1 MRRTQQSS
9 IEALEKAIEEQKNT
23 RDFNYIMPTE
33 QVPNFCFE
41 RESPEDM

>member
-1 MRRTQQSS
+1 MNERRWKQYFRQ
-9 IEALEKAIEEQKNT
+9 AGKYL
-23 RDFNYIMPTE
+23 MPTE

>member
-1 MRRTQQSS
+1 MA
-9 IEALEKAIEEQKNT
+9 IYHLEAKIVSRGAGRSAVAAAAYL
-23 RDFNYIMPTE
+23 MPTE